1 MSQADTVHHV
11 IKHLYEASLTP
22 AEWPRAMAALTSAI
36 GAPRGLLLAS
46 GTDGARFA
54 VSTGLEPLHA
64 QRLAFEFENR
74 MPDWIRAIPVGTAQR
89 QSSAIPDDEFRRS
102 SIYNEAVCPAG
113 AFYGIVA
120 PLGRPPSPSAH
131 FSAGKD
137 FGAAD
142 FTDDDL
148 RTITLII
155 PHLTMALEIRQ
166 QLVAADLRER
176 AAAEALSQLNIGV
189 VLLDANNRPVFV
201 NARAQAI
208 AAGCDGLLLS
218 AATIS
223 ASLPDD
229 SQHLHA
235 AIQKTS
241 AISRTYHDGDAMAA
255 HPDAPI
261 RCHLHRKPPRPP
273 LVVNVVPVDGSIAS
287 DCLNLTARV
296 LLLIVEPD
304 RPPRIEPPCLDLSFQ
319 LTRREAQIATL
330 LASGMDLHEAALQM
344 GIGIGTA
351 RGYLKQ
357 VLAKTGT
364 HRQAALVAL
373 VIRCGYG
380 MRSVVT

>member
-1 MSQADTVHHV
+1 MSQADTIHHV
-11 IKHLYEASLTP
+11 IKQLYAASLAP

-36 GAPRGLLLAS
+36 GAQRGLLLSS
-46 GTDGARFA
+46 GTDSAQFA
-54 VSTGLEPLHA
+54 VSTGLEPRHA

-74 MPDWIRAIPVGTAQR
+74 LPDWIRAIPVGTAQR
-89 QSSAIPDDEFRRS
+89 QSSAITDDEFRRS
-102 SIYNEAVCPAG
+102 SIYNEAVRPAG

-120 PLGRPPSPSAH
+120 PLGRTSAPSAH

-137 FGAAD
+137 LGAAD

-155 PHLTMALEIRQ
+155 PHLTMALEVRQ
-166 QLVAADLRER
+166 QLAAADLREK

-189 VLLDANNRPVFV
+189 ILLDAGNRPVFV

-208 AAGCDGLLLS
+208 ADGGDGLLLS

-223 ASLPDD
+223 ASSPDD
-229 SQHLHA
+229 SQCLQE

-241 AISRTYHDGDAMAA
+241 AISRTYRDDGAMAG
-255 HPDAPI
+255 HLDVPI
-261 RCHLHRKPPRPP
+261 RCRLRRKPPRPP

-287 DCLNLTARV
+287 DCLNLPARV

-304 RPPRIEPPCLDLSFQ
+304 CAPCIEPPHVDLSFQ
-319 LTRREAQIATL
+319 LTRREAQIAML
-330 LASGMDLHEAALQM
+330 LASGINLHEAALQM

-380 MRSVVT
+380 MRGAVT